1 MARFLV
7 FEKHVKGLDQLIP
20 VIEDLL
26 GEKGHHIINYHQ
38 LERDEFVS
46 LTEKDGQP
54 VVETTEGDF
63 SIEEMKKLAVVESN
77 ILQVVFGG
85 NSFHQSLVPL
95 MEQHAPDFLMIGPFE
110 DAASKTSFLSAEM
123 RPLLKQ
129 VSCPIFFSGREYEKM
144 KFERVVFASDLSKE
158 DQENFRELLGM
169 VHWENKKL
177 DLLTI
182 DTAQY
187 FTQPDVVMREV
198 IKDMAA
204 EARMQQVET
213 HFLEH
218 SSVQKGILTFLD
230 EHNADL
236 LVMCNHAYKKLKH
249 NLWGNALE
257 DIVHKANIPML
268 IIND

>member
-7 FEKHVKGLDQLIP
+7 FEKHIEGLDQLMP
-20 VIEDLL
+20 VFEDLL

-38 LERDEFVS
+38 LESDEFVS
-46 LTEKDGQP
+46 FLAKDGQP
-54 VVETTEGDF
+54 VLDETEGDF
-63 SIEEMKKLAVVESN
+63 SISAMKKLALVESN
-77 ILQVVFGG
+77 TLQVVFGG
-85 NSFHQSLVPL
+85 KSFHQSLIPL
-95 MEQHAPDFLMIGPFE
+95 MERHAPDFLMIGPFE
-110 DAASKTSFLSAEM
+110 DEASKTKFLSAEM
-123 RPLLKQ
+123 KPLLRQ
-129 VSCPIFFSGREYEKM
+129 VSCPIFFSGEAYAKM
-144 KFERVVFASDLSKE
+144 KFERVVFASDLSLA
-158 DQENFRELLGM
+158 DQENFRKLLGL

-198 IKDMAA
+198 IKDMAL
-204 EARMQQVET
+204 EAKMQQVET

-218 SSVQKGILTFLD
+218 SSVQKGILSFLD

-236 LVMCNHAYKKLKH
+236 LVMCNHSYKKLKH
-249 NLWGNALE
+249 NLWGNAVE